1 MQKRLRFRLRLS
13 LGLRIFLFLSLTLT
27 STFFAAEAAKPRL
40 STVIIEGTAVVIDED
55 LTLAK
60 DSAIKNAMRSAVEDV
75 VTNFIKE
82 TEDLVL
88 YKWSLEE
95 SIYNNYENFIQSY
108 KILGEMQDK
117 DTYNVTIEANIF
129 EDSIKKRL
137 LSLGIASVRHDNR
150 KILLIIDEKTNISL
164 AEDNLLTL
172 FSISEDA
179 VSKMLTDTG
188 FEIINRTTVR
198 NKIDLKELKQAI
210 TGDGKIVYNIG
221 KQFNADMVILGVA
234 EVKTETGGV
243 KAELNAKV
251 YSVKKEALIVER
263 NEITNVLTTDKVI
276 GIAQSLRNAADKVA
290 PVLIDFIK
298 KELEGENRQEKIYPQ
313 RLNELNPPQ

>member
-1 MQKRLRFRLRLS
+1 MRYSMQYAVCSRQLTIGRLLL
-13 LGLRIFLFLSLTLT
+13 LTVYCLLLT
-27 STFFAAEAAKPRL
+27 ASGSEAAKPRL
-40 STVIIEGTAVVIDED
+40 STAIVEGTSSVTDGD

-60 DSAIKNAMRSAVEDV
+60 DIAIKNAKRSAVEDIV
-75 VTNFIKE
+75 ANFIKE
-82 TEDLVL
+82 IEGVEI
-88 YKWSLEE
+88 YKESLEE
-95 SIYNNYENFIQSY
+95 NIYNNYENFIQSY
-108 KILGEMQDK
+108 KILGDIQDK
-117 DTYNVTIEANIF
+117 DTYSITIEVNIF

-137 LSLGIASVRHDNR
+137 LSLGIASIKHDNR

-164 AEDNLLTL
+164 AEDSFLLL

-198 NKIDLKELKQAI
+198 NKIDLKDLKQAI

-234 EVKTETGGV
+234 EVKAETGGV

-251 YSVKKEALIVER
+251 YSVKKETLIVEK

-290 PVLIDFIK
+290 PVLVDFIK
-298 KELEGENRQEKIYPQ
+298 KELEGENK
-313 RLNELNPPQ
+313 NKKD

>member
-1 MQKRLRFRLRLS
+1 MKQWLVVS
-13 LGLRIFLFLSLTLT
+13 VFLFFLLFTVYCSLFTVSL
-27 STFFAAEAAKPRL
+27 AEAAKPRL
-40 STVIIEGTAVVIDED
+40 STAVVEGTAVVTDGD

-75 VTNFIKE
+75 VTNLTKE
-82 TEDLVL
+82 VEGLDV
-88 YKWSLEE
+88 YKGSLEE
-95 SIYNNYENFIQSY
+95 NIYNNYENFIQSY

-117 DTYNVTIEANIF
+117 DTYSVTIQVNIF

-137 LSLGIASVRHDNR
+137 LSLGIASIKHDNK

-188 FEIINRTTVR
+188 FEIINRTAAR
-198 NKIDLKELKQAI
+198 NKIDLKDLKQAI

-234 EVKTETGGV
+234 EVKAETGGV

-251 YSVKKEALIVER
+251 YSVKKETLIIEK

-298 KELEGENRQEKIYPQ
+298 KELEGENK
-313 RLNELNPPQ
+313 

>member
-1 MQKRLRFRLRLS
+1 MRYGMQYAVCSRQHTIGRLLL
-13 LGLRIFLFLSLTLT
+13 LTVYCLLLT
-27 STFFAAEAAKPRL
+27 SSGSEAAKPRI
-40 STVIIEGTAVVIDED
+40 STVIIEGTAVVIDGD

-60 DSAIKNAMRSAVEDV
+60 DSAIKNAMRSAVTDV
-75 VTNFIKE
+75 VTNFTKE
-82 TEDLVL
+82 VEGLDV
-88 YKWSLEE
+88 YKGSLEE
-95 SIYNNYENFIQSY
+95 NIYNNYENFIQSY

-117 DTYNVTIEANIF
+117 DTYSVTIQVNIF

-137 LSLGIASVRHDNR
+137 LSLGIASIKHDNR

-198 NKIDLKELKQAI
+198 NKIDLKDLKQAI

-234 EVKTETGGV
+234 EVKAETGGV

-251 YSVKKEALIVER
+251 YSVKKEALIVEK

-290 PVLIDFIK
+290 PVLVDFIK
-298 KELEGENRQEKIYPQ
+298 KELEGENK
-313 RLNELNPPQ
+313 NKKD

>member
-1 MQKRLRFRLRLS
+1 MKKRLRFRLRLS
-13 LGLRIFLFLSLTLT
+13 LGLRIFLFLSLSLTLT
-27 STFFAAEAAKPRL
+27 STFFASEAAKPRI
-40 STVIIEGTAVVIDED
+40 STVIIEGTAVVIDGD

-75 VTNFIKE
+75 VTNFTKE
-82 TEDLVL
+82 VEGLDV
-88 YKWSLEE
+88 YKGSLEE
-95 SIYNNYENFIQSY
+95 NIYNNYENFIQSY

-117 DTYNVTIEANIF
+117 DTYSVTIQVNIF

-137 LSLGIASVRHDNR
+137 LSLGIASIKHDNR

-234 EVKTETGGV
+234 EVKAETGGV

-251 YSVKKEALIVER
+251 YSVKKETLIVEK

-290 PVLIDFIK
+290 PVLVDFIK
-298 KELEGENRQEKIYPQ
+298 KELEGENK
-313 RLNELNPPQ
+313 NKKD

>member
-1 MQKRLRFRLRLS
+1 MKKRLRFRLRLS
-13 LGLRIFLFLSLTLT
+13 VGIFLSLTLT
-27 STFFAAEAAKPRL
+27 STFSVVEAAKPRL
-40 STVIIEGTAVVIDED
+40 STAVVEGTATVTDGD

-75 VTNFIKE
+75 VANFTKE
-82 TEDLVL
+82 VEGLDV
-88 YKWSLEE
+88 YKGSLEE
-95 SIYNNYENFIQSY
+95 NIYNNYENFIQSY

-117 DTYNVTIEANIF
+117 DTYSVTIQVNIF

-137 LSLGIASVRHDNR
+137 LSLGITSIKHDNR

-179 VSKMLTDTG
+179 VSKMLADTG

-198 NKIDLKELKQAI
+198 NKIDLKDLKQAI

-234 EVKTETGGV
+234 EVKAETGGV
-243 KAELNAKV
+243 KAELNTKV
-251 YSVKKEALIVER
+251 YSVKKETLIVEK

-298 KELEGENRQEKIYPQ
+298 KELESEKQ
-313 RLNELNPPQ
+313 TANN